1 MKLIPEWE
9 AHDKCLMAWPCNK
22 NLYKEIIKDARLE
35 MAHLANCIS
44 DEETVYMYCNKEDY
58 NDCKK
63 YINNQKINII
73 QLELDDSWMRDIAP
87 IFIKGDNEL
96 KCINF
101 NFNGYGKYP
110 NYFNDNKVGE
120 YISNQFSITSYLN
133 DLTDLNSI
141 IWIPEGL
148 MDDDTDGHIDNILC
162 PIGNRKYLIAKSYDL
177 DDLNSK
183 NLTKSKSI
191 ILSNLSSTDSN
202 IELID
207 IPLPS
212 KIVVNDKKLIASY
225 INFYFSKNK
234 IFVPKF
240 NVKEDEMVYDIFKDI
255 FKDKKIEMIETSH
268 INYGGGNIH
277 CVTMNVPKNVS

>member
-1 MKLIPEWE
+1 MFSTESVLLNPNRNNPEK
-9 AHDKCLMAWPCNK
+9 A
-22 NLYKEIIKDARLE
+22 
-35 MAHLANCIS
+35 
-44 DEETVYMYCNKEDY
+44 
-58 NDCKK
+58 
-63 YINNQKINII
+63 KIE
-73 QLELDDSWMRDIAP
+73 QTL
-87 IFIKGDNEL
+87 
-96 KCINF
+96 
-101 NFNGYGKYP
+101 
-110 NYFNDNKVGE
+110 
-120 YISNQFSITSYLN
+120 TSLF
-133 DLTDLNSI
+133 DLNSI

-148 MDDDTDGHIDNILC
+148 KDDDTDGHIDNILC

-177 DDLNSK
+177 DDLNSN
-183 NLTKSKSI
+183 NLTKIKSI
-191 ILSNLSSTDSN
+191 ILSSLSSIDSN

-225 INFYFSKNK
+225 INFYFSKRK

-240 NVKEDEMVYDIFKDI
+240 NVKEDEIVYDIFKDI

>member
-22 NLYKEIIKDARLE
+22 NLYNEIIKDARLE

-58 NDCKK
+58 NECKN

-87 IFIKGDNEL
+87 IFIKEDNEL

-133 DLTDLNSI
+133 DLTLEGGAITFDEYGNLFTTESVLLNPNRNNPEKAKIEQTLTSLFDLNSI
-141 IWIPEGL
+141 IWIPEG
-148 MDDDTDGHIDNILC
+148 
-162 PIGNRKYLIAKSYDL
+162 
-177 DDLNSK
+177 
-183 NLTKSKSI
+183 
-191 ILSNLSSTDSN
+191 
-202 IELID
+202 
-207 IPLPS
+207 
-212 KIVVNDKKLIASY
+212 
-225 INFYFSKNK
+225 
-234 IFVPKF
+234 
-240 NVKEDEMVYDIFKDI
+240 
-255 FKDKKIEMIETSH
+255 
-268 INYGGGNIH
+268 
-277 CVTMNVPKNVS
+277 

>member
-22 NLYKEIIKDARLE
+22 NLYNEIIKNARSE
-35 MAHLANCIS
+35 MAYLANCIS

-58 NDCKK
+58 NECKS

-87 IFIKGDNEL
+87 IFIKEDNEL

-133 DLTDLNSI
+133 DLTLEGGAITYDEYGNLFTTESVLLNPNRNNPEKAKIEQTLTSLFDLNSI

-148 MDDDTDGHIDNILC
+148 KDDDTDGHIDNILC

-177 DDLNSK
+177 DDLNSN
-183 NLTKSKSI
+183 NLIKIKSI
-191 ILSNLSSTDSN
+191 IQSNLSGCLLYTS
-202 IELID
+202 
-207 IPLPS
+207 PS
-212 KIVVNDKKLIASY
+212 PRD
-225 INFYFSKNK
+225 
-234 IFVPKF
+234 
-240 NVKEDEMVYDIFKDI
+240 
-255 FKDKKIEMIETSH
+255 
-268 INYGGGNIH
+268 
-277 CVTMNVPKNVS
+277 